1 MIASLLSTILGSG
14 TSSPVLLAGSVEDDR
29 VHRDLRSG
37 LRLAWKPLTSPAGGS
52 WPVTRN
58 DPALG
63 MKTDWAPESQRTVIN
78 RPSTAMTTPLRV
90 RVPTFSDSTT
100 TRSPTSTMSTSS
112 AGGATRPLQV
122 SPAGWLGSR
131 GTVGKVGGKRSAPYG
146 GAGRAFGG
154 YCRARSGGDGSC
166 SRPRCC
172 DGIAT
177 WCGAAGLPPPAWPW
191 RSDARPRRGLSIPR
205 TKQMQHRL
213 RRCWPSTLT
222 ITTATA
228 RTAPWSR
235 HRHSRPGVPVAL
247 APPARIVRRDRLGGL
262 IHEYAQ
268 AA

>member
-1 MIASLLSTILGSG
+1 MRVAAAELRPVGAADPVEQPASVVEAGVAAHEIEDGAGMLGEVVGESDG
-14 TSSPVLLAGSVEDDR
+14 AGE
-29 VHRDLRSG
+29 
-37 LRLAWKPLTSPAGGS
+37 A
-52 WPVTRN
+52 
-58 DPALG
+58 
-63 MKTDWAPESQRTVIN
+63 
-78 RPSTAMTTPLRV
+78 
-90 RVPTFSDSTT
+90 
-100 TRSPTSTMSTSS
+100 
-112 AGGATRPLQV
+112 V
-122 SPAGWLGSR
+122 SPDGLGPAVAEVAGEVQQASE
-131 GTVGKVGGKRSAPYG
+131 P
-146 GAGRAFGG
+146 AGRADEQSGWKEVGSVRRCWPGFGG

-191 RSDARPRRGLSIPR
+191 RSDARPRRGLSMPR

-213 RRCWPSTLT
+213 RRCGPSTLT